1 MASPSNVDSV
11 LTTLNNLESTEFSTE
26 DDRVRVINA
35 AEKLVSRL
43 EKPFEPALKHVWY
56 YVGLQTVSAGE
67 SRLLRHLSA
76 MNILENR
83 GPESYEMG
91 GFARALGEGG
101 ADWIHYLFEV
111 NAPGFHNFPAYCAD
125 IKYQNPL
132 HQAKGNWQH
141 LQGSDQGLFETFG
154 TMKALNDYK
163 HPWTNIFPVSELVK
177 RTQPEHAILVDV
189 GGGRGGDLEKVAQMF
204 PDLPKGSLVLQDL
217 PDVVKDLSLKPS
229 IRAMPHDMFTSQP
242 VKGATAYFLHT
253 VLHDWPDD
261 KASDILRNL
270 HSAVERGRSS
280 VLLYETVMT
289 STESELIKT
298 ASDLTMMCLLG
309 AVERTEEMWKKVVE
323 AAGFKIKKIWSNV
336 GSMESVIELTL
347 S

>member
-1 MASPSNVDSV
+1 
-11 LTTLNNLESTEFSTE
+11 
-26 DDRVRVINA
+26 
-35 AEKLVSRL
+35 
-43 EKPFEPALKHVWY
+43 
-56 YVGLQTVSAGE
+56 
-67 SRLLRHLSA
+67 
-76 MNILENR
+76 
-83 GPESYEMG
+83 
-91 GFARALGEGG
+91 
-101 ADWIHYLFEV
+101 
-111 NAPGFHNFPAYCAD
+111 
-125 IKYQNPL
+125 
-132 HQAKGNWQH
+132 
-141 LQGSDQGLFETFG
+141 
-154 TMKALNDYK
+154 MKALNDYK

-189 GGGRGGDLEKVAQMF
+189 VGGRGGDLEKVAQMF

-242 VKGATAYFLHT
+242 VKATAYFLHT